1 MIKKNTQYISPGFC
15 VRKKRPI
22 WNSLFIRTRPPV
34 GQHSSFWSNI
44 CSASHTGS
52 YLHVG
57 FNICMSQQ
65 TFEMPFACPH
75 GTVGILK
82 NQLLTA
88 AASEVPREVC
98 GSFFFFFPLGGCLG
112 GDEAEPAGGKKK
124 ISNRSRS
131 SKEIRGSE
139 DEDTCQTNFSTFI
152 EEVPLTPPAFRESFQ
167 LGVGH
172 YSGKEKKRREKEHDW
187 PRRPWCPRGASQH
200 VVTPNLSSC
209 QTKVQT
215 FITASWPWLSLPRG
229 FHIKDKS
236 KTPHFISS
244 LPHASSVDFTIFIFF
259 FSSTCPPAHPLPRRQ
274 PRHPYGQSPCLAN
287 GKGAGTS
294 RNQSVTTAA
303 ALPKRKE
310 KKKRKK

>member
-1 MIKKNTQYISPGFC
+1 M
-15 VRKKRPI
+15 
-22 WNSLFIRTRPPV
+22 
-34 GQHSSFWSNI
+34 
-44 CSASHTGS
+44 
-52 YLHVG
+52 
-57 FNICMSQQ
+57 
-65 TFEMPFACPH
+65 
-75 GTVGILK
+75 
-82 NQLLTA
+82 
-88 AASEVPREVC
+88 
-98 GSFFFFFPLGGCLG
+98 G

-172 YSGKEKKRREKEHDW
+172 YSGKGEKRREKEHDW

-244 LPHASSVDFTIFIFF
+244 LPHASSVDFTIFFF
-259 FSSTCPPAHPLPRRQ
+259 FIQLDMPPRPPAAPPPTPPPLRPITMSRERQ
-274 PRHPYGQSPCLAN
+274 RCRNEPQSKRN
-287 GKGAGTS
+287 YRS
-294 RNQSVTTAA
+294 RSA
-303 ALPKRKE
+303 RKKKVRVK
-310 KKKRKK
+310 KKKRPILT